1 MAGKFDMQTS
11 LEVMG
16 RLKADYSSGE
26 DAKSAVEGTFAF
38 DTLSA
43 NAQEFEKSYAEMSLL
58 QEAAFIQ
65 DSWGDYLTDKAA
77 EHGVIRKEAAPAIV
91 ALTITGTAETVV
103 KRGNLFATEDGVN
116 FETIEPVVIGAD
128 GTATVKA
135 EAQEKGSAGNVLKE
149 TITHIPVTIYGVTA
163 VTNEAAAYNG
173 YDEET
178 DDALRERALYKV
190 RMPATSG
197 NAYHYVE
204 WATEVEGVGA
214 ARCIRLW
221 NGPGTVKVIITDSN
235 KDSPSAELVQQVYN
249 HITEEA
255 PIGATLTV
263 AAPVALPV
271 TISFDVLNGSAD
283 AEAVK
288 ACIEDYFKEK
298 VFDMGDITQLATYPD
313 GKIYVSYAQIGR
325 AILDNV
331 ETTGVK
337 DYGRLLVNGA
347 TNNIVVGAEE
357 MPVVSEVIIN
367 GQ

>member
-1 MAGKFDMQTS
+1 MAGEFDMQTS

-43 NAQEFEKSYAEMSLL
+43 NAQEFEKAYAEMSLL
-58 QEAAFIQ
+58 REAAFIQ
-65 DSWGDYLTDKAA
+65 DSWGEYLTAKAA
-77 EHGVIRKEAAPAIV
+77 EHGVIRKEATAATV
-91 ALTITGTAETVV
+91 VLTITGTAGTIVS
-103 KRGNLFATEDGVN
+103 LFSTEDGVN
-116 FETIEPVVIGAD
+116 FETDEPVTIGNG
-128 GTATVKA
+128 GTVAVKA
-135 EAQEKGSAGNVLKE
+135 TAQETGASGNVLAG
-149 TITHIPVTIYGVTA
+149 TITHIPVSIQGVTA
-163 VTNEAAAYNG
+163 VNNEAAAYDG
-173 YDEET
+173 YNEEKDE
-178 DDALRERALYKV
+178 ALKERTLYKV

-197 NAYHYVE
+197 NTYHYVE
-204 WATEVEGVGA
+204 WAMEVAGVGA

-221 NGPGTVKVIITDSN
+221 DGPGTVKVIIVDSN
-235 KDSPSAELVQQVYN
+235 KDAPSAELIQSVYS
-249 HITEEA
+249 HIMEEA

-283 AEAVK
+283 AAAVK
-288 ACIEDYFKEK
+288 SCIEDYFRDK
-298 VFDMGDITQLATYPD
+298 VFDMGDISQLATYPD

-325 AILDNV
+325 VILDNV

>member
-1 MAGKFDMQTS
+1 MAGEFNMQTS
-11 LEVMG
+11 LEVLN
-16 RLKADYSSGE
+16 RLKADYESGE

-58 QEAAFIQ
+58 REAAFLQ
-65 DSWGDYLTDKAA
+65 DSWGEYLTDKAA
-77 EHGVIRKEAAPAIV
+77 EHGVIRKEATAASV
-91 ALTITGTAETVV
+91 VLTITGTAGTIVR
-103 KRGNLFATEDGVN
+103 RGSLFSTEDGVN
-116 FETIEPVVIGAD
+116 FETAEPVTVGAD
-128 GTATVKA
+128 GTVTVKA
-135 EAQEKGSAGNVLKE
+135 NAQEKGAAGNVLAG
-149 TITHIPVTIYGVTA
+149 TITHIPVSILGVTA
-163 VTNEAAAYNG
+163 VTNAAAAYNG
-173 YDEET
+173 YDEEK
-178 DDALRERALYKV
+178 DDALKARALYKV

-197 NAYHYVE
+197 NTYHYVE
-204 WATEVEGVGA
+204 WATEVAGVGA

-221 NGPGTVKVIITDSN
+221 NGPGTVKVIVVDSN
-235 KDSPSAELVQQVYN
+235 KDSPSAELVQQVHE
-249 HITEEA
+249 HIMEEA

-271 TISFDVLNGSAD
+271 SISFDVLNGSAD
-283 AEAVK
+283 AAAVK
-288 ACIEDYFKEK
+288 SCIEDYFKDK
-298 VFDMGDITQLATYPD
+298 VFDMSDISQLATYPD

-325 AILDNV
+325 VILDNV

-367 GQ
+367 G